1 MKRVAIVTSLV
12 SLLCLSTGAAGLGV
26 RLDDC
31 TALPPD
37 AQLFKSHPELAVAC
51 DSIVQID
58 GQRYLRMNAELKQN
72 QDDLLVLRFKGTT
85 RDMALSPGAAE
96 PLASRPDGRLPQDLP
111 VGSPLKVYVPQS
123 GVLDV
128 FADSDG
134 SNAAPVPVGIAFD
147 EPVEQRIATYTCCP
161 RRRPWYPVPE
171 FLPVTAAPLPV
182 LGLIGVGMLGAGAL
196 LRLLR
201 LRRR

>member
-1 MKRVAIVTSLV
+1 MRRAAIVTSLV
-12 SLLCLSTGAAGLGV
+12 SLLCLSTGAAALGV

-37 AQLFKSHPELAVAC
+37 ARLFDSHPELAVAC

-58 GQRYLRMNAELKQN
+58 GRRYLRMNAELIQN
-72 QDDLLVLRFKGTT
+72 QDDLLVLRFKGTA

-96 PLASRPDGRLPQDLP
+96 PLAAGPNGRLPQDLP

-123 GVLDV
+123 GAPDA

-134 SNAAPVPVGIAFD
+134 RTAAPVPVGIAFD
-147 EPVEQRIATYTCCP
+147 QPIEQRIATYTCCP
-161 RRRPWYPVPE
+161 RRRPWYPIPE

-182 LGLIGVGMLGAGAL
+182 LGLIGLGMLGAGAL